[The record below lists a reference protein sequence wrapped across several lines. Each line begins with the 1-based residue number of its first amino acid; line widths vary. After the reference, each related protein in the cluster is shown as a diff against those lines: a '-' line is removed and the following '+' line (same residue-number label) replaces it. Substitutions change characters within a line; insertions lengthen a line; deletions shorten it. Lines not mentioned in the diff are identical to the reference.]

1 MTWIEK
7 LLNKNPCPEA
17 WQDKGE
23 NEYPKSEMG
32 YFRCDYDGYKWWNTV
47 WPVNRELETPELIR
61 EFDSLYDDFLKVF
74 PSREAMGVYCRSHA
88 EATSDPTEFNAYLEL
103 EHGFYWLRMITRKG
117 DYNLYLHCL
126 SKAALAGNK
135 GGQNDDE

>member
-1 MTWIEK
+1 MMWIEK
-7 LLNKNPCPEA
+7 LSNKNPCPEA

-23 NEYPKSEMG
+23 NGYPKSEMG
-32 YFRCDYDGYKWWNTV
+32 YFCCDYDGYKWWNTV

-88 EATSDPTEFNAYLEL
+88 EPTSDPTEFNAYLEL

-135 GGQNDDE
+135 GGQDDDG